1 MSDFPLFIHGHG
13 AVSAAGIG
21 PAALFRACLEP
32 STLPTTRL
40 DRSIGSETI
49 SYLHRPVDGEALR
62 AAMPKHPRFRRS
74 SNITKFAV
82 NAAHQAIGDERL
94 ERMKKH
100 ELNIGLVFTLLN
112 GCVNYS
118 NRFFS
123 EVLDDPNL
131 ASPLLFPETVFN
143 APASHI
149 AAYLGCDGPAYT
161 MIGDSATWFSAM
173 KVAEGWVADGHVD
186 GCLVVCGEET
196 DWLTLEGLGLY
207 SKNLIATEGAAAV
220 YLEARPSEI
229 RFANLHGPFCYNDA
243 SERSAAVM
251 KSWTPHVGSTD
262 GILIDGLTGIHRL
275 DRAELEAS
283 ASWAGSRLS
292 PARILGEGM
301 GIRCG
306 FQTIAAIEALHNGH
320 HSAVVL
326 ASGGNQ
332 QSFSARFIR
341 QIP

>member
-1 MSDFPLFIHGHG
+1 MSNFPLFIHGHG

-21 PAALFRACLEP
+21 AAQLFRACLEP
-32 STLPTTRL
+32 SRLPTTRL
-40 DRSIGSETI
+40 ERSIGQETI
-49 SYLHRPVDGEALR
+49 SYLYRPVDTEALR

-82 NAAHQAIGDERL
+82 NAAQQAIGDERL
-94 ERMKKH
+94 EQMKNHK
-100 ELNIGLVFTLLN
+100 LNIGLLFTLLN

-123 EVLDDPNL
+123 EVLDDPSL

-149 AAYLGCDGPAYT
+149 AAYLGCDGPTYT
-161 MIGDSATWFSAM
+161 MIGDSTTWFSAM
-173 KVAEGWVADGHVD
+173 KIAEGWIADGHVD

-220 YLEARPSEI
+220 YLEAHPSEI
-229 RFANLHGPFCYNDA
+229 SIAELNGPFCYNNA
-243 SERSAAVM
+243 SERSAAVR
-251 KSWTPHVGSTD
+251 KSWAPHASSTD
-262 GILIDGLTGIHRL
+262 GILIDGLTGIHSL
-275 DRAELEAS
+275 DRAELATS
-283 ASWAGSRLS
+283 ASWPGPRLS
-292 PARILGEGM
+292 PALVLGEGM

-306 FQTIAAIEALHNGH
+306 FQTIAAIEALYNDHR
-320 HSAVVL
+320 SAVVL

-332 QSFSARFIR
+332 QSFSARFLR